1 MKCLECNGTG
11 TSTSMNAALYFVTK
25 VPVPESHRCPTCN
38 GLGDV
43 TKAVAD
49 RYAAGSNVV
58 GTLVLLALLVT
69 AGWFIYW
76 LLSGW

>member
-1 MKCLECNGTG
+1 MKCPECNGTG
-11 TSTSMNAALYFVTK
+11 TSTGMDVALYLATK
-25 VPVPESHRCPTCN
+25 MPIPELHRCPTCK
-38 GLGDV
+38 GLGEV

-58 GTLVLLALLVT
+58 GALVLLALLAA
-69 AGWFIYW
+69 AGWFIHW